1 MFPHPV
7 CTKETRVSN
16 NTRLNR
22 EQNININQSNLYNEA
37 FPSFSGTP
45 DQFLRTQSSSIHQP
59 IPFQHDHYMID
70 RFSNVQSQPRNQ
82 QNGTNMMDFRQV
94 STRDIGKNRYDGP
107 VQKGFQMDY
116 FMTNYETLNK
126 INPQNHYIDSQFGNR
141 NPTNINRDNMEK
153 QRLHDRK
160 EFMYHQGGNLNN
172 FVDITP
178 QNTRK
183 ERNDINTS
191 AYVPMARTLALPK
204 DKI

>member
-16 NTRLNR
+16 NSRMNR
-22 EQNININQSNLYNEA
+22 ELNINQSNLYNEA
-37 FPSFSGTP
+37 FPTFSGTP

-70 RFSNVQSQPRNQ
+70 RFSNINQ
-82 QNGTNMMDFRQV
+82 QNGTNRMDFRQV
-94 STRDIGKNRYDGP
+94 STRDIGKSRNDEP

-126 INPQNHYIDSQFGNR
+126 MNPQNHYMDGQFGNR

-153 QRLHDRK
+153 QRLQDRK
-160 EFMYHQGGNLNN
+160 QFMNHQGGNLNN